1 MSYWLGVFLTAL
13 MGLSLGLLGGGGSI
27 LAVPI
32 LVYALGLGAHAAIA
46 LSLVLV
52 GSTALLAALFHH
64 RAVPLAWRH
73 ALLFA
78 ACGGPFSLLGA
89 LVSRRLP
96 GTLLLLLFAMIMVVV
111 AVLMLRHRPALPGQ
125 ARSNLP
131 LLAASGAGVGFLTG
145 FLGVGGGFLI
155 VPALVFLVAMPIKRA
170 VGASLLIIVANCGV
184 ALVGHWPALDMRWDL
199 VLPLTAVALLGTFF
213 GVLLCQRV
221 SSVRLRQ
228 VFAGFVLLI
237 GLAMGL
243 RNLLAL

>member
-1 MSYWLGVFLTAL
+1 MSYWLGLFLTAL

-64 RAVPLAWRH
+64 RTVPLAWRR

-78 ACGGPFSLLGA
+78 ACGAPFSLLGA
-89 LVSRRLP
+89 FASRRLP
-96 GTLLLLLFAMIMVVV
+96 GPLLLLLFAMIMVVV
-111 AVLMLRHRPALPGQ
+111 AVLMFRHRPAPPSQ

-155 VPALVFLVAMPIKRA
+155 VPALVLLVAMPIKRA
-170 VGASLLIIVANCGV
+170 VGTSLLIIAANCGV
-184 ALVGHWPALDMRWDL
+184 ALVGHWPALDMQWDL

-221 SSVRLRQ
+221 SPLRLRQ
-228 VFAGFVLLI
+228 VFAVFVLLI